1 MPDVRSC
8 APDLVRWWVA
18 LDVHKLSIVAAVL
31 PPAGGRPEVVELE
44 NTPRALRRLV
54 GRLGGPEG
62 LAVAYEAGPAGWSIK
77 RQLADLGVACDLI
90 APALIPV
97 RPGDRVKTDR
107 RDAKKLV
114 RLLRAGE
121 LSFCAPPTPEQEG
134 LRDLVRC
141 REDLRDNR
149 TRARHRVIKALLR
162 HGHVF
167 SDGKHWTMKHERWL
181 DRQRLTDSHAQLA
194 LETMIAHLRMID
206 TQIAQLDAQLE
217 RISTHEMWA
226 PGVRVLCGFR
236 GLSTLTALGLL
247 SEIGDFRRFATAREL
262 MSFLGLT
269 PSEYSSGQQRHRGHI
284 TKAGPV
290 HARRL
295 LIEAAWH
302 YRHPPRLS
310 ERHRKLAKDGLIAP
324 TVAARA
330 WQAQSRLNHRHRVLG
345 QRGKPATVANVA
357 VAREL
362 VGFLW
367 AAMTEQPFREDPA
380 PTTTTFEREVVAA

>member
-1 MPDVRSC
+1 M
-8 APDLVRWWVA
+8 L
-18 LDVHKLSIVAAVL
+18 
-31 PPAGGRPEVVELE
+31 
-44 NTPRALRRLV
+44 
-54 GRLGGPEG
+54 
-62 LAVAYEAGPAGWSIK
+62 
-77 RQLADLGVACDLI
+77 
-90 APALIPV
+90 
-97 RPGDRVKTDR
+97 
-107 RDAKKLV
+107 
-114 RLLRAGE
+114 
-121 LSFCAPPTPEQEG
+121 
-134 LRDLVRC
+134 
-141 REDLRDNR
+141 
-149 TRARHRVIKALLR
+149 
-162 HGHVF
+162 
-167 SDGKHWTMKHERWL
+167 
-181 DRQRLTDSHAQLA
+181 
-194 LETMIAHLRMID
+194 AHLRMID
-206 TQIAQLDAQLE
+206 TQMAQLDAQLE
-217 RISTHEMWA
+217 RIGAQEMWA

-247 SEIGDFRRFATAREL
+247 SEIGDFRRFATPREL

-310 ERHRKLAKDGLIAP
+310 DRHRRLAKDGLIAP

-330 WQAQSRLNHRHRVLG
+330 WQAQSRLNHRHRVLS

-367 AAMTEQPFREDPA
+367 AAMTEQPFRTD
-380 PTTTTFEREVVAA
+380 PTTPTSTPTPGLTTA